1 MNQKGMDGASILQ
14 MQMCLY
20 AQSCGGISKAAKAMG
35 ISQSSLSKQISALE
49 AQLGIQIF
57 IRNRH
62 AGLSVT
68 PAGQILLRNWKKS
81 LDEMQNAL
89 DRALLVQNFEQRHL
103 VIGAVPSFSA
113 EHRTVPIISRF
124 KEQHPEMEVRLELAH
139 GKKLVDGV
147 LRKSI
152 DFCLIPQF
160 CEGHVD
166 RARLRCVDVLQCRMS
181 VGMLP
186 ENPLAQRSTLCIR
199 DLKNQKFVLPNI
211 NALLKSIR
219 AECRYNGFLPE
230 IAYIAQFFTGISGSV
245 CNPDEIF
252 LTDRNMSDYYNAQC
266 VYRDLED
273 VESKALLVSRLEE
286 ENQLYQDFLSICQ
299 SAV

>member
-1 MNQKGMDGASILQ
+1 MNQKGMDGVSILQ

-20 AQSCGGISKAAKAMG
+20 AQSCGGISKAAKAME
-35 ISQSSLSKQISALE
+35 ISQSSLSKQISGLE
-49 AQLGIQIF
+49 AQIGIQIF

-68 PAGQILLRNWKKS
+68 PAGQVLLRSWKKS
-81 LDEMQNAL
+81 LDEMQSAL
-89 DRALLVQNFEQRHL
+89 SRAAQVQNFEQRHF
-103 VIGAVPSFSA
+103 VVGAVPSLSS
-113 EHRTVPIISRF
+113 EHRTVPIITRF
-124 KEQHPEMEVRLELAH
+124 KELHPEMEVRLELAH
-139 GKKLVDGV
+139 GKKLVAGV
-147 LRKSI
+147 QNKTI
-152 DFCLIPQF
+152 DFCLLPQF

-166 RARLRCVDVLQCRMS
+166 RTRLRCVDVLQCRMS

-186 ENPLAQRSTLCIR
+186 ENPLAQRPVLCVR

-211 NALLKSIR
+211 NALLKSVR

-252 LTDRNMSDYYNAQC
+252 LTDRNMSDYYNNQC

-273 VESKALLVSRLEE
+273 VESKVLLVSRQGEE
-286 ENQLYQDFLSICQ
+286 SELYQDFLTICQ
-299 SAV
+299 SV